1 MKSGVISL
9 IGRPNAGKSTL
20 LNSLTGRKIAITS
33 NISQTTRNSIEGIY
47 TDEDTQIIFVDTP
60 GIHKPQNKLGVILNE
75 EAYAR
80 IDNVDLIL
88 YVVDVTKQ
96 IGKGDNYIL
105 DVIKKSDVKTILILN
120 KIDQITHN
128 EILEK
133 INEYKDIYP
142 FEEIVPV
149 SALKDKNIEELLKTI
164 KKHLNEGI
172 KYYDDEEVTT
182 ITTSF
187 YISEIIRE
195 KVLHLTKQ
203 EVPHS
208 VACIVTLMEKD
219 NKTASISAD
228 IIVDRP
234 NLKSILIGKNGQMIK
249 EIGILSREELEEF
262 LGLKVYLDLK
272 VKVVEKWRDK
282 ESFLNQ
288 LGYNNFK

>member
-164 KKHLNEGI
+164 KKYLNEGI

-219 NKTASISAD
+219 NKTATISAD

>member
-105 DVIKKSDVKTILILN
+105 DVIKKSGVKTILILN

>member
-164 KKHLNEGI
+164 KKYLNEGI

>member
-88 YVVDVTKQ
+88 YVVDVAKQ

-164 KKHLNEGI
+164 KKYLNEGI